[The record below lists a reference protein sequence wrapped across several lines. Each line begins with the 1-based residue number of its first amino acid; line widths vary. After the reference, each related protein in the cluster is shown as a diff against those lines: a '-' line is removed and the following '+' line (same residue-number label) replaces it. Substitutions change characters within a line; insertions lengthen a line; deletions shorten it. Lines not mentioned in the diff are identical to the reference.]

1 MNMKVKSVETTQA
14 TCYTFCDYTLK
25 NNKSC
30 KSPRK
35 HKTWYSSTA
44 PKRPKTI
51 LPITMSN
58 INSCIST
65 SGFYMGHT
73 FTILLIQLLTI
84 SNYLQMSRLSVV
96 VDAIKIDSIEFPSH
110 ILIGNPVSKSIPK
123 LHFQYETN
131 FKIYDV

>member
-1 MNMKVKSVETTQA
+1 MKVKSAETTQT

-44 PKRPKTI
+44 PKRQNTS

-58 INSCIST
+58 INSRIPT
-65 SGFYMGHT
+65 SGFSLRHT

-123 LHFQYETN
+123 LHFQYN
-131 FKIYDV
+131 VKIYDV